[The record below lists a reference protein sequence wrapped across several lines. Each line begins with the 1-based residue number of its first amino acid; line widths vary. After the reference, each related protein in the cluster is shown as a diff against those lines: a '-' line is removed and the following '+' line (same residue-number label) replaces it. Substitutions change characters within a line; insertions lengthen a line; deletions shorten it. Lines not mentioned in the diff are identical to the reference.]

1 MKHPDEFNREKMT
14 EPSDKNGGDPIKD
27 RLPEKNHSENSLPE
41 QYIQLKQE
49 NELLEKKILDLS
61 QSQTVNQ
68 VLFRITNALSTA
80 FDLNQLYNMIHQAL
94 SKNINVPC
102 FFIALYDK
110 DRNSVDFPYYS
121 TTQKDTD
128 EQIANLE
135 QTELLIKKIVN
146 TGRSLMLTR
155 KDFSQKYRLED
166 QHISF
171 CPPEIWIGIPLKVHN
186 EVIGVMAAQSYTNPN
201 QYSKTDINLLHAVS
215 HNIAIAIERKKT
227 EDSLRESEERLTMA
241 LAANS
246 EGIWDWNIDTDE
258 IYIDPRMFQV
268 LGYSADAFPNTY
280 EQWEQKFHPE
290 DTLTMRVRLL
300 DHMKGK
306 TNTFESELRVKTN
319 KDSWIWLLC
328 RGKVV
333 KTNRNHRAA
342 RMIGT
347 FTDITTQK
355 KALTALEES
364 EERFRTLQEASFGGI
379 GIHEKGVIL
388 DANQGLASLTGYL
401 HNELIGMN
409 GLMLIDE
416 STRDMVMKKII
427 SGYEKPYDA
436 VGIRKDGST
445 YPLEIQGKGIPYH
458 GRAVRVTEFRDI
470 TERKKAEEALRES
483 EERYR
488 ILSDVTLEGI
498 IFHENAIAIDINNSF
513 AKMFGYE
520 HHEIIGKNYVDLL
533 VSPEFRETVY
543 QNIASRAEL
552 PFEISMIQKNGSVFP
567 VEIEARNVEYKNR
580 SIRAAS
586 IRDISEQKRTEDHL
600 IQLQKMEAIGTLAGG
615 VAHDFNNLLGGIL
628 GNAALMKMHLSM
640 DSPSYKKVLTIEKIV
655 HRGANLAKQL
665 LGFARGGKY
674 KVVQIHMN
682 SLIQDTLEMFGRTCK
697 NIQIHTHLQKELW
710 TVEGDRTQL
719 EQVILNLLINSN
731 DAMPEGGDIF
741 IDTRNTHVSEIA
753 AKKHLGVSGDLVSI
767 TVRDTGFGM
776 DKETKSKIFDPF
788 FTTKEQGKGTGL
800 GLSSAYGIIK
810 NHNGQIDVYSEPNK
824 GTIFKIFLPASTKKI
839 DQTEKTDY
847 QLKKGNE
854 TILLIDD
861 EYDFR
866 DTGEEML
873 RILGYEVITA
883 KNGRHATEIFSTM
896 PDTIDLI
903 ILDMIM
909 PVMGGGDA
917 YNELKKIRPNVKII
931 LSSGYTTDN
940 EAAEI
945 LSRGCNNFIQK
956 PFDII
961 ELSIKVR
968 ETLDSN

>member
-1 MKHPDEFNREKMT
+1 MKQPDEFNREKMI
-14 EPSDKNGGDPIKD
+14 EPSDKNGGDPIED
-27 RLPEKNHSENSLPE
+27 RLPEKNHSENTLLE
-41 QYIQLKQE
+41 QYIQLKQK

-61 QSQTVNQ
+61 QSQKVNQ
-68 VLFRITNALSTA
+68 FLFRITNALSTA
-80 FDLNQLYNMIHQAL
+80 FDLNQLYDMIHQAL

-102 FFIALYDK
+102 FYIALYDK
-110 DRNSVDFPYYS
+110 DRNSVDFPYHS
-121 TTQKDTD
+121 TTQEDAD
-128 EQIANLE
+128 EKAANLE
-135 QTELLIKKIVN
+135 QTELLIKNIVK

-155 KDFSQKYRLED
+155 KDFSQKF
-166 QHISF
+166 QHEGQHLSF
-171 CPPEIWIGIPLKVHN
+171 RPPEIWIGIPLKVHN
-186 EVIGVMAAQSYTNPN
+186 EVIGVMAAQSFTDPN
-201 QYSKTDINLLHAVS
+201 QYDKTDINLLHAVS
-215 HNIAIAIERKKT
+215 HHIAIAIERKKT
-227 EDSLRESEERLTMA
+227 EDS
-241 LAANS
+241 
-246 EGIWDWNIDTDE
+246 
-258 IYIDPRMFQV
+258 
-268 LGYSADAFPNTY
+268 
-280 EQWEQKFHPE
+280 
-290 DTLTMRVRLL
+290 MR
-300 DHMKGK
+300 
-306 TNTFESELRVKTN
+306 
-319 KDSWIWLLC
+319 
-328 RGKVV
+328 
-333 KTNRNHRAA
+333 
-342 RMIGT
+342 
-347 FTDITTQK
+347 
-355 KALTALEES
+355 ES

-388 DANQGLASLTGYL
+388 DANQGLARLTGYP

-409 GLMLIDE
+409 GLLLIDE
-416 STRDMVMKKII
+416 SARDMVMEKIV

-458 GRAVRVTEFRDI
+458 GRSVRVTEFRDI

-552 PFEISMIQKNGSVFP
+552 PFEIKMIQKNGSVFP

-586 IRDISEQKRTEDHL
+586 IRDISERKRTEDHL
-600 IQLQKMEAIGTLAGG
+600 IQLQKMEAVGTLAGG

-628 GNAALMKMHLSM
+628 GNAALLKMYLPI
-640 DSPSYKKVLTIEKIV
+640 DSPAHKKALTIEKIV
-655 HRGANLAKQL
+655 HRGANLARQL

-674 KVVQIHMN
+674 QVVPILLN

-719 EQVILNLLINSN
+719 EQVVLNLLINSN

-741 IDTRNTHVSEIA
+741 IDTRNTHVSEIE
-753 AKKHLGVSGDLVSI
+753 AKKHLGVPGDFVSI
-767 TVRDTGFGM
+767 TVRDTGSGM

-824 GTIFKIFLPASTKKI
+824 GTIFKIFLPASTKKM

-873 RILGYEVITA
+873 RIMGYEVITA
-883 KNGRHATEIFSTM
+883 RNGRHATEIFSTM
-896 PDTIDLI
+896 PDAIDLI

-917 YNELKKIRPNVKII
+917 FNILKKIRPNVKII